1 VVDLVHR
8 SVHFWLNH
16 RRTGVISH
24 RYPIIP
30 ASRRP
35 TVSFFRFS
43 IFVLFGFFNFR
54 SRSHFVPPCYLVTVR
69 VSSSSG
75 FVDRL
80 LSISHFV
87 SFFLSS
93 IGVVVFFLS
102 NGRVFYLRFQP
113 HQTSELGNWLFFLYS
128 LQVLVYANFHL
139 STKVG
144 FPCTTGCKN
153 FKKGRARA
161 IFREGG
167 FRRFSFKGGAFF
179 LFRLFS
185 FLLLLSWV

>member
-24 RYPIIP
+24 RYPIVP

-87 SFFLSS
+87 SFFFV
-93 IGVVVFFLS
+93 IDRGGGVFFIKWAC
-102 NGRVFYLRFQP
+102 V
-113 HQTSELGNWLFFLYS
+113 
-128 LQVLVYANFHL
+128 L
-139 STKVG
+139 STI
-144 FPCTTGCKN
+144 PTTPN
-153 FKKGRARA
+153 ERARELA
-161 IFREGG
+161 FFPLFPTGSRLCK
-167 FRRFSFKGGAFF
+167 FSFVYKGWIPLHYGLQKFQKG
-179 LFRLFS
+179 
-185 FLLLLSWV
+185 